1 LAKNVRV
8 VLINGDRFLD
18 FPKALPPGI
27 NFMGELG
34 ASKTKSRLP
43 MFTGQIGEI
52 VNNATDLVI
61 FSLGTVSNTTQMPG
75 KRENLD

>member
-1 LAKNVRV
+1 
-8 VLINGDRFLD
+8 
-18 FPKALPPGI
+18 
-27 NFMGELG
+27 MGELG